1 MASTSE
7 IASFM
12 LEEAKEAGLIAFH
25 ADVCQYSL
33 QALCKG
39 LL

>member
-1 MASTSE
+1 MPSTSYYFTE

-25 ADVCQYSL
+25 ARL
-33 QALCKG
+33 PI
-39 LL
+39 